1 MRKLTLIIGMT
12 LCVSLFTHAAQPIP
26 VNTQIL
32 KKIAPSTTFF
42 NGKVSPVKT
51 GKFGILTPGTLAYT
65 ASPGDIVYS
74 QIKDQDG
81 KIVRPGTP
89 IIILDKTL
97 PKLTVETAR
106 INLLKAKRA
115 QLNKENEYKRYY
127 NLNLKQKNIISQRKI
142 EEAKASYDTN
152 LLNVKNSE
160 FELSKAETNLK
171 RCTIYPKFT
180 GQVDEVYYAS
190 GTALDKFKDV
200 VKITM
205 MNPMAIDLTLPLA
218 LVNNLGIEN
227 EIQVFDAGSKKPV
240 KALLSKNPINP
251 TDLNLIV
258 TNELISSKEL
268 TPEQKKLPVIH
279 KALFVVNAYI
289 PKKSFISGKKTVIPP
304 LAVPVSSIKQDKKGF
319 YVWKAVNQNP
329 LLKNKPLCT
338 QFKIEKVYIKPGKIF
353 RYVSFIKGYGNHFHS
368 IEKTDKISKGDM
380 LILDA
385 EDDLKDGAEVVYQ
398 QLHWRFTVNEKV
410 KITISGLNKP
420 GFYVPFTAIF
430 NQYLGTPQ
438 ICIVRNGKA
447 VFADIKQNGLHGEY
461 IRIESDSI
469 KEGDQVVLDSNNALQ
484 NVYEGAELKVLKAME
499 APIKLNHNVAK
510 AYNPVTAP
518 IQSVKVVE

>member
-1 MRKLTLIIGMT
+1 MRKLTLIIGIT
-12 LCVSLFTHAAQPIP
+12 LCVSFFTHAAQPIP

-32 KKIAPSTTFF
+32 TKITPSTTFF
-42 NGKVSPVKT
+42 NGIVSPLKT

-74 QIKDQDG
+74 QIKDENDN
-81 KIVRPGTP
+81 IVRPGTP

-97 PKLTVETAR
+97 PKLAVETAR
-106 INLLKAKRA
+106 INLLKAKRT

-142 EEAKASYDTN
+142 EEAKASYDTT

-180 GQVDEVYYAS
+180 GQVDEVYYAP

-200 VKITM
+200 VKVTM

-251 TDLNLIV
+251 SDLNLIV
-258 TNELISSKEL
+258 TNKLIPSKEL
-268 TPEQKKLPVIH
+268 TPEQKKLKIVH
-279 KALFVVNAYI
+279 KVLFVVNAYI
-289 PKKSFISGKKTVIPP
+289 PKKSFISDKKTVPP

-319 YVWKAVNQNP
+319 YVWKGVNQNP
-329 LLKNKPLCT
+329 LVINKPLRT
-338 QFKIEKVYIKPGKIF
+338 QFKIEKVYIKLGNIF
-353 RYVSFIKGYGNHFHS
+353 RYVSFVKGYGNHFRS
-368 IEKTDKISKGDM
+368 IAKTDKILKGDM
-380 LILDA
+380 LIVDA
-385 EDDLKDGAEVVYQ
+385 GENLIDGTEIVYQ

-410 KITISGLNKP
+410 KITMSGLNKP
-420 GFYVPFTAIF
+420 GFYVPFTSIF
-430 NQYLGTPQ
+430 NRYLGTPQ

-447 VFADIKQNGLHGEY
+447 MFVDIKQNGLHGEY
-461 IRIESDSI
+461 IRIESDLI
-469 KEGDQVVLDSNNALQ
+469 KEGDQIVLDTNNALQ
-484 NVYEGAELKVLKAME
+484 NVYDGAELKILKAKE
-499 APIKLNHNVAK
+499 APVKLSHNVAK
-510 AYNPVTAP
+510 AYSPVTTPTQA
-518 IQSVKVVE
+518 VKN

>member
-1 MRKLTLIIGMT
+1 MDELN
-12 LCVSLFTHAAQPIP
+12 A
-26 VNTQIL
+26 
-32 KKIAPSTTFF
+32 FF
-42 NGKVSPVKT
+42 LVGPTAT
-51 GKFGILTPGTLAYT
+51 GKT
-65 ASPGDIVYS
+65 SVS
-74 QIKDQDG
+74 QWIA
-81 KIVRPGTP
+81 
-89 IIILDKTL
+89 
-97 PKLTVETAR
+97 EH
-106 INLLKAKRA
+106 
-115 QLNKENEYKRYY
+115 Y
-127 NLNLKQKNIISQRKI
+127 
-142 EEAKASYDTN
+142 SYDI
-152 LLNVKNSE
+152 
-160 FELSKAETNLK
+160 LSA
-171 RCTIYPKFT
+171 
-180 GQVDEVYYAS
+180 DAMMVYRDMDI
-190 GTALDKFKDV
+190 GTA
-200 VKITM
+200 
-205 MNPMAIDLTLPLA
+205 
-218 LVNNLGIEN
+218 
-227 EIQVFDAGSKKPV
+227 
-240 KALLSKNPINP
+240 
-251 TDLNLIV
+251 
-258 TNELISSKEL
+258 
-268 TPEQKKLPVIH
+268 
-279 KALFVVNAYI
+279 
-289 PKKSFISGKKTVIPP
+289 
-304 LAVPVSSIKQDKKGF
+304 
-319 YVWKAVNQNP
+319 
-329 LLKNKPLCT
+329 
-338 QFKIEKVYIKPGKIF
+338 KPGKIF